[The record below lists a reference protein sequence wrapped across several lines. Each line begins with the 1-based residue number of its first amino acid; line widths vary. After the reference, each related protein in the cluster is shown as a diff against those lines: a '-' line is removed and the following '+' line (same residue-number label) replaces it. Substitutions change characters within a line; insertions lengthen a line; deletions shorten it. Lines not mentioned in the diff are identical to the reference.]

1 MSSPE
6 KNPPLASAPGFA
18 YLFERFPSFTQTFCY
33 REVAEM
39 RRLGCAAPVYS
50 IRKPDD
56 IPGDCPEAIASEV
69 RYLPEPAALGCEM
82 KTLRMLPKYPWPV
95 IWQIRTWGKR
105 PSKARLLEAAW
116 LGPRLRRLGITH
128 VHAHFAGI
136 AARTAW
142 WLKKFYG
149 ISFSFTGHANDM
161 FCESGLPVSLDE
173 LVREAAFVIT
183 VSDFSRDW
191 LCRKVPGHE
200 EKIHRI
206 YNGMDIPGS
215 PAAAPAAGKP
225 RIVSVGR
232 YVEKK
237 GFPDLIEACAIL
249 RGRGLDFECAIIG
262 GGPLEEPLRARIG
275 ELGLQDCVKL
285 TGPLP
290 QEEVRRQLAS
300 ATLFALPCVTEHD
313 GGMDTLPTVIVEA
326 MAAGLP
332 VVSTRLAAIPEMVGH
347 GTTGFL
353 VEEKQP
359 GQLAGAMAEILENPL
374 LAGRLGA
381 EGHKVARERFASAAA
396 ATSLK
401 ALLEKPGMQCR

>member
-1 MSSPE
+1 MPD
-6 KNPPLASAPGFA
+6 FA

-39 RRLGCAAPVYS
+39 RRLGCKAPVYS
-50 IRKPDD
+50 IRKPGD
-56 IPGDCPEAIASEV
+56 IPVDCPAALTSEA
-69 RYLPEPAALGCEM
+69 RYLPEPAALGSEM

-161 FCESGLPVSLDE
+161 FVESGLPVSLGD
-173 LVREAAFVIT
+173 LVREAAFVVA

-191 LCRKVPGHE
+191 LCRKVPGYGK
-200 EKIHRI
+200 KIHRI
-206 YNGMDIPGS
+206 YNGMDIPEAA
-215 PAAAPAAGKP
+215 AAAPPAGKP

-237 GFPDLIEACAIL
+237 GFADLIEACAIL
-249 RGRGLDFECAIIG
+249 RSRRLDFECAIIG
-262 GGPLEEPLRARIG
+262 GGPLEEALRARIG
-275 ELGLQDCVKL
+275 EHGLQDCVNL

-332 VVSTRLAAIPEMVGH
+332 VVSTRLAAIPEMVEPGV
-347 GTTGFL
+347 TGLL

-359 GQLAGAMAEILENPL
+359 ALLAEAVAEIMGNPL
-374 LAGRLGA
+374 LASRLGIR
-381 EGHKVARERFASAAA
+381 GHQVAREKFSSKTAAA
-396 ATSLK
+396 SLK
-401 ALLEKPGMQCR
+401 TLLEHVGNAAPKMRTPTLCE

>member
-1 MSSPE
+1 MA
-6 KNPPLASAPGFA
+6 NFA

-39 RRLGCAAPVYS
+39 RRLGCDAPVYS
-50 IRKPDD
+50 IRKPGD
-56 IPGDCPEAIASEV
+56 IPADCPEAITSDV
-69 RYLPEPAALGCEM
+69 RYLPEPAILGRKV

-149 ISFSFTGHANDM
+149 ISYSFTGHANDM
-161 FCESGLPVSLDE
+161 FCEPGLPVSLGD
-173 LVREAAFVIT
+173 LVREAAFVVA
-183 VSDFSRDW
+183 VSDFSRAW
-191 LCRKVPGHE
+191 LCQKVPGHDG
-200 EKIHRI
+200 KIHRI
-206 YNGMDIPGS
+206 YNGMDIS
-215 PAAAPAAGKP
+215 EVPAAAPSAGKP

-237 GFPDLIEACAIL
+237 GFADLIEACAIL
-249 RGRGLDFECAIIG
+249 RSRQFDFECAIIG
-262 GGPLEEPLRARIG
+262 GGPLEEALGARIRA
-275 ELGLQDCVKL
+275 LGLQDCVKL

-300 ATLFALPCVTEHD
+300 ATLFVLPCVTEHD

-347 GTTGFL
+347 GTTGLL

-359 GQLAGAMAEILENPL
+359 GPLARAMAEIMENPL
-374 LAGRLGA
+374 LARRLGT
-381 EGHKVARERFASAAA
+381 EGHQVARERFGSTAA
-396 ATSLK
+396 ATKLK
-401 ALLEKPGMQCR
+401 TLLEHARNARPGKREAPCE